1 MTEMDDIEDVV
12 RRLVEQHCPGELADA
27 ILDDEQDLDTLIQVC
42 GRISGGD
49 PASISVILSEVA
61 DNLTPAD
68 VDAIL
73 DGPAA
78 PAVTLA
84 NRVHTLHDR
93 LRTQ

>member
-1 MTEMDDIEDVV
+1 MTEIDDVV
-12 RRLVEQHCPGELADA
+12 RRLVEQHCPCELADA
-27 ILDDEQDLDTLIQVC
+27 ILDDEQDLDALIQVC

-61 DNLTPAD
+61 DNLTPHE
-68 VDAIL
+68 VNAIL

-78 PAVTLA
+78 PAAALA
-84 NRVHTLHDR
+84 ERVHTLHDR